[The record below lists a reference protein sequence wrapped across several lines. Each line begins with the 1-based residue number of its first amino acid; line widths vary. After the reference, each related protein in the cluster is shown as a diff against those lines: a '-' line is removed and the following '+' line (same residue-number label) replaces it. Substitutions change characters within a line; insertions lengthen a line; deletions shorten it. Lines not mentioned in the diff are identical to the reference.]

1 MRLSRRNRLAGVG
14 LAAVASLVLAA
25 CGGGSGDDGDSNVI
39 TVYGTNPQ
47 NPLIP
52 TATNEVGGGDPLRNL
67 FVGLV
72 AYNTDGSVTNEVAES
87 IEGDKE
93 SKVWTV
99 KLKTGEKFSDG
110 SPVTSESFVRA
121 WNYGANPENKQL
133 NNYFFYPIEGTQDG
147 EKAGLIPDGETEISG
162 LKIVDDTTFTITLKT
177 PESDFPLRL
186 GYSAYYPVPDAAFD
200 ADGKITKEYGERPI
214 GNGPYKLSKT
224 GWERNKQIAMVPNE
238 GYDGALEPENDGLT
252 FKFFNS
258 TDAAYSDVQAGNL
271 DVLDQVPPS
280 ALSTF
285 EGDDSVTAYNEP
297 GSSFSSVTIPER
309 LPHFDGKEGELR
321 RAAISM
327 ATDREEICEKIF
339 SGARTVAK
347 DFTSPVLD
355 GWTEEVEG
363 NEVLEFNPE
372 EAKRLWA
379 EANDIDEWSGKFVIA
394 YNNDGAGN
402 KEFTEAMSNQ
412 LKNNLGIEAEPKVY
426 ATFDE
431 LRTEITPDE
440 DGNRRIKTPFRTGWQ
455 ADYPSMLNY
464 LGPIYATNAG
474 SNDGDYS
481 NKEFDKLISEA
492 AAAKGDERY
501 ELIGQAQTI
510 LLKDLPAIPLWYQNA
525 TAVTSKD
532 LKGFKF
538 NWQQKPEYQKLTK

>member
-72 AYNTDGSVTNEVAES
+72 AYNTDGSATNEVAES

-99 KLKTGEKFSDG
+99 KLKAGEKFTDG

-121 WNYGANPENKQL
+121 WNYGANAENKQL
-133 NNYFFYPIEGTQDG
+133 NNYFFYPIKGTQDG
-147 EKAGLIPDGETEISG
+147 DKAGLLPDGETEMSG
-162 LKIVDDTTFTITLKT
+162 LEIVDDTTFKITLKS

-200 ADGKITKEYGERPI
+200 ADGKIKKEFGERPI

-224 GWERNKQIAMVPNE
+224 GWERNKQIDMVPNE
-238 GYDGALEPENDGLT
+238 DYEGALEPENDGLT

-297 GSSFSSVTIPER
+297 GSSFSSFTIPER

-339 SGARTVAK
+339 NGARTPAK

-355 GWTEEVEG
+355 GWTEEVDG
-363 NEVLEFNPE
+363 NEVLEFNPD

-379 EANDIDEWSGKFVIA
+379 EANDIDEWSGKFVLA

-402 KEFTEAMSNQ
+402 KEFSEAMSNQ
-412 LKNNLGIEAEPKVY
+412 LKNNLGLEAEPKVY
-426 ATFDE
+426 PTFDE
-431 LRTEITPDE
+431 LRKDVTDRT
-440 DGNRRIKTPFRTGWQ
+440 IKTPFRTGWQ

-464 LGPIYATNAG
+464 LAPIYGSNAG

-510 LLKDLPAIPLWYQNA
+510 LLKDLPALPLWYQNA
-525 TAVTSKD
+525 TAVTAKD

>member
-25 CGGGSGDDGDSNVI
+25 CGGGSGQDGDNNVI

-87 IEGDKE
+87 IEGDAE

-99 KLKTGEKFSDG
+99 KLKTGEKFTDG

-121 WNYGANPENKQL
+121 WNYGANAENKQL
-133 NNYFFYPIEGTQDG
+133 NNYFFYPIEGTDEIG
-147 EKAGLIPDGETEISG
+147 NTTKGAKDISG
-162 LKIVDDTTFTITLKT
+162 LEIVDDTTFKITLKS

-200 ADGKITKEYGERPI
+200 ESGKITKEYGERPI

-238 GYDGALEPENDGLT
+238 DYDGALEPENDGLT

-280 ALSTF
+280 ALPTF

-297 GSSFSSVTIPER
+297 GSVFSSLTIPER

-339 SGARTVAK
+339 NGARTPAK

-355 GWTEEVEG
+355 GWTENVEG
-363 NEVLEFNPE
+363 NEVLEFNAE

-379 EANDIDEWSGKFVIA
+379 EANDIDEWSGKFVLA

-402 KEFTEAMSNQ
+402 KEFSEAMANQ

-426 ATFDE
+426 PTFDE
-431 LRTEITPDE
+431 LRKDVTDRT
-440 DGNRRIKTPFRTGWQ
+440 IKTPFRTGWQ

-464 LGPIYATNAG
+464 LGPIYATGAG

-481 NKEFDKLISEA
+481 NKEFDKLVSDA
-492 AAAKGDERY
+492 SAAKGDERY

-510 LLKDLPAIPLWYQNA
+510 LLRDLPAIPLWYQNA
-525 TAVTSKD
+525 TAVTTKD